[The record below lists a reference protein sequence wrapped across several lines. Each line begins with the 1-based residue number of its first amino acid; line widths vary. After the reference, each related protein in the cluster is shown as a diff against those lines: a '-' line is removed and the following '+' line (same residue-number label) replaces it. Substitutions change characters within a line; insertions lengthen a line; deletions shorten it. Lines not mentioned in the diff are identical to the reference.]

1 MEWLIPIV
9 AIFCVFGLPM
19 IIVLVSMLLKH
30 QRNMAALI
38 HQNRGVN
45 QEQESEI
52 ARLKSEVETL
62 KAALYEHSTSVDDNV
77 RALSSRIDRIE
88 SATQTRNN

>member
-19 IIVLVSMLLKH
+19 IIGLVSILLKH
-30 QRNMAALI
+30 QRNMAELI
-38 HQNRGVN
+38 HQSRGVN

-52 ARLKSEVETL
+52 ARLKSEVEAL

-77 RALSSRIDRIE
+77 RSLANRVERIE
-88 SATQTRNN
+88 SIAQSQNT